1 MTKKFGMIFDGSQIL
16 MYLEYKVLAHP
27 FSWVNI
33 KFISEQIYF
42 DMTLNKDSIR
52 VCNSHL
58 SLYFGMPYRESVI
71 QSGTYWTKWIGYD
84 TFAIMGFVSTSS

>member
-33 KFISEQIYF
+33 KLISEQIYF

-52 VCNSHL
+52 VCNFPS
-58 SLYFGMPYRESVI
+58 E
-71 QSGTYWTKWIGYD
+71 TYWAKWIGYD

>member
-52 VCNSHL
+52 VCNSRL
-58 SLYFGMPYRESVI
+58 
-71 QSGTYWTKWIGYD
+71 TYWAKWIGYD